1 MMTSTSRPNAE
12 TLVSLLRTR
21 AAQSPALRGLRFLV
35 DGEQEE
41 VSLTFEELDRR
52 ARAIGA
58 ALQARGAAGERVVLL
73 YPPGLEYVSA
83 FMGCLYAS
91 AVAVPAYP
99 PEPARLARTL
109 PRLQA
114 MVADAG
120 ARFLLTTELILGMAE
135 AVFEHA
141 PELKDREWIA
151 TDALPAGSE
160 SAWRDPGA
168 RPGDL
173 AFLQYTSGST
183 GTPRGVCLSHANLLY
198 NSKLIQ
204 QGFEVDTSSVGV
216 IWLPPYHD
224 MGLIGGI
231 LQPIYTGFPVVLMSP
246 LTFLQK
252 PMAWL
257 RAISRYR
264 ATASG
269 GPNFAYELCVRKS
282 TPEERAALD
291 LRSWEVAFCGAEP
304 IRKETLDRFAQAFE
318 VSGFNPRAFYPCYGL
333 AEATLIASGGKK
345 RQPPVIAEVD
355 RDALEA
361 GRAAP
366 AVSPSRATA
375 LVGCGQALE
384 GQRIV
389 IASLE
394 TGRAAAPGEVGEIWL
409 QGPSVALGYWK
420 REEQSAK
427 AFQARLAGSDEG
439 PFLRTG
445 DLGFLKEGELFVTGR
460 LSDLIIV
467 RGRNHYPQ
475 DIEATLERSHPALR
489 PGCGAAFSVKT
500 EDGEQVVVVQELDR
514 NASPEV
520 ARAAL
525 RALTS
530 AVAEQHGLRLHAAVL
545 VRQGSIPKTS
555 SGKVQRSA
563 CRTAFQEGTLE
574 IVLSSLSRPEQEP
587 QRVAEP
593 APASVPRNEPE
604 MAAWLSGQLVQLA
617 NIPVDQVELGRSI
630 TSYGLDSLQ
639 AVELQGRIQQVLGV
653 SLPLSEVLQGPSLF
667 ELTRKLLAARSSSV
681 QAQPVPAITAAPQ
694 QELSE
699 GERALWFLQQLVPGS
714 AVSHLSRAV
723 RLRPDV
729 DPKALR
735 RAFQYLVDR
744 HPALRTTYPIVDD
757 QPVRRV
763 HPQVEVAFHEV
774 DAVGWSEEA
783 LAAWLADEAHRPF
796 SLEEGPLMRLSLLKR
811 PGGEQVL
818 MMVVHHIIID
828 FWSITVLLREL
839 AAAYASER
847 RGEAPQLPPRE
858 GDYSRFVGWQKE
870 LLARRGEALYGFWK
884 ERLRGAPPAL
894 ELHTDRRRP
903 PIQSYQGA
911 VQAFHLD
918 AGTAAR
924 LKAQSREAG
933 ATLFSTLLAAFSV
946 LLQRYSGEE
955 EVVVGTPTAGR
966 GHPAFADMVGYFVNL
981 VPLRVDLSGAPIFA
995 ELVRQVHHSVSA
1007 AVEHQELPFVR
1018 LVERLQPR
1026 RDPSRSPLFQV
1037 SFALMQPHAMRDT
1050 GLGALAL
1057 GEQGSHLAI
1066 EGLELEGLLVEQ
1078 RVAQLDLSLVMAE
1091 SRDGGLGAVLEYST
1105 SLFERATI
1113 ERMALH
1119 MVKLLEGISEGFQ
1132 QRVPAISWVPPAE
1145 RERLL
1150 GAWSHNPTE
1159 PPGHALLYRLFE
1171 AQAAR
1176 TPEAVAVEE
1185 GDLRVTY
1192 GALNS
1197 RANRLA
1203 RRLRALGVGP
1213 DVLVGVCME
1222 RSLEAV
1228 VALLAV
1234 LKAGGAFV
1242 PLDPGNPVERL
1253 SQVLRRAGVRVLLTH
1268 ARVPH
1273 DLSASVPHL
1282 LSLAPQ
1288 EETAEGAAGDLEGDA
1303 RPEHLAYVIHTSG
1316 STGEPKG
1323 VMIPHRAI
1331 SNRLL
1336 WGQRS
1341 LPLGPA
1347 DAVLHAASLS
1357 FDVSVWEIF
1366 TPLLVGGRLVIAPSG
1381 GHPDAHE
1388 LVRLINERQ
1397 VTMVGFVP
1405 ALLKVLLEESG
1416 LSRCSGLRYLFSGG
1430 EALPPELA
1438 RKTLAAL
1445 PALKLFNFYGPAE
1458 TTIDATFYP
1467 CTPEGSERTVPI
1479 GRAVGNARTY
1489 VLDSGLRPVPVGVPG
1504 ELYVGGLGVARG
1516 YLGRA
1521 DLTAERF
1528 VPDPFSPEPGARM
1541 YCTGDRVRYRADG
1554 HLEFLGRVDRQ
1565 IKLRGL
1571 RLELEEVE
1579 AMLVRHP
1586 AVKEAVTVAKRQGA
1600 SLEARLRELLH
1611 EIEPLA
1617 EAEVEAR
1624 LARMRMEG

>member
-1 MMTSTSRPNAE
+1 MMTSISHPDAE
-12 TLVSLLRTR
+12 TLVSLLRSR
-21 AAQSPALRGLRFLV
+21 AAHSPDLQWLTFLV

-41 VSLTFEELDRR
+41 VGLTFGQLDRQ
-52 ARAIGA
+52 ARAMGA

-73 YPPGLEYVSA
+73 YPPGPEYVSA
-83 FMGCLYAS
+83 FMGCLYAG
-91 AVAVPAYP
+91 AIAVPSYP
-99 PEPARLARTL
+99 PDPARLARTL

-120 ARFLLTTELILGMAE
+120 ARFLLTTELILSMAE

-141 PELKDREWIA
+141 PELKGCEWIA

-160 SAWRDPGA
+160 SAWRDPGG

-204 QGFEVDTSSVGV
+204 QGFEVDASSRGV

-231 LQPIYTGFPVVLMSP
+231 LQPIYTGLPVVLLSP
-246 LTFLQK
+246 LAFLQK
-252 PMAWL
+252 PLAWL

-269 GPNFAYELCVRKS
+269 GPNFAYDLCVRKS

-304 IRKETLDRFAQAFE
+304 IRKETLDRFARAFE

-345 RQPPVIAEVD
+345 RNPPIIAEVD

-366 AVSPSRATA
+366 ASSPERAVS

-389 IASLE
+389 IANPE
-394 TGRAAAPGEVGEIWL
+394 TGRPAAPGEVGEIWL
-409 QGPSVALGYWK
+409 QGPSVALGYWR
-420 REEQSAK
+420 REEQSART
-427 AFQARLAGSDEG
+427 FQARLAGSGEG

-445 DLGFLKEGELFVTGR
+445 DLGFLKDGELFVTGR

-475 DIEATLERSHPALR
+475 DIEATVERSHPAMR
-489 PGCGAAFSVKT
+489 PGCGAAFSVRT
-500 EDGEQVVVVQELDR
+500 EDGEQVVMVQEIDR
-514 NASPEV
+514 NAPPEA

-525 RALTS
+525 S
-530 AVAEQHGLRLHAAVL
+530 AVVSAVSEQHGLRLHAAVL
-545 VRQGSIPKTS
+545 IRQGSVPKTS

-587 QRVAEP
+587 RRAAEP
-593 APASVPRNEPE
+593 SAAPVPRNEPE

-617 NIPVDQVELGRSI
+617 SIPVDQVELGRSI

-653 SLPLSEVLQGPSLF
+653 SLPLAEVLRGPSLF
-667 ELTRKLLAARSSSV
+667 ELTRKLLAARSAPV
-681 QAQPVPAITAAPQ
+681 QAPPVSAITAAPP

-699 GERALWFLQQLVPGS
+699 GERALWFLQQMAPES

-735 RAFQYLVDR
+735 RALQHLVDR
-744 HPALRTTYPIVDD
+744 HPALRTTYPTVDG

-763 HPQVEVAFHEV
+763 HPQMEVAFQEV
-774 DAVGWSEEA
+774 DAVAWSEEA

-796 SLEEGPLMRLSLLKR
+796 HLDEGPLLRVSLVKR
-811 PGGEQVL
+811 PSGELVL

-828 FWSITVLLREL
+828 FWSVTVLLREL
-839 AAAYASER
+839 AAAYASEL
-847 RGEAPQLPPRE
+847 RGEAPQLPPLQ
-858 GDYSRFVGWQKE
+858 GDYSWFVGWQKE
-870 LLARRGEALYGFWK
+870 LLKHREEALVGFWK
-884 ERLRGAPPAL
+884 EGLRGAPPAA

-903 PIQSYQGA
+903 PIPSYQGA
-911 VQAFHLD
+911 VQAFRLD

-946 LLQRYSGEE
+946 LLQRYSGEKE
-955 EVVVGTPTAGR
+955 LVVGTPTAGR
-966 GHPAFADMVGYFVNL
+966 EHPAFADMVGYFVNL
-981 VPLRVDLSGAPIFA
+981 VPLRVDLSGAPTFA
-995 ELVRQVHHSVSA
+995 ELAGRVHHSVSA
-1007 AVEHQELPFVR
+1007 AVEHQSLPFVR
-1018 LVERLQPR
+1018 LVERIQPR
-1026 RDPSRSPLFQV
+1026 RDPSRAPVFQV
-1037 SFALMQPHAMRDT
+1037 AFALMQPHAMRET

-1057 GEQGSHLAI
+1057 GEQGSHLKI
-1066 EGLELEGLLVEQ
+1066 GELEMEGLLVEQ

-1091 SRDGGLGAVLEYST
+1091 SRDGGLAAMLEYNT
-1105 SLFERATI
+1105 RLFERSTL
-1113 ERMALH
+1113 ERMARH
-1119 MVKLLEGISEGFQ
+1119 MVQLLEGIAAGFQ
-1132 QRVPAISWVPPAE
+1132 QRLPAIPWVPLAE
-1145 RERLL
+1145 RECLL

-1159 PPGHALLYRLFE
+1159 PPGDALLYRLVE
-1171 AQAAR
+1171 IQAAR
-1176 TPEAVAVEE
+1176 TPEAVAVEDGE
-1185 GDLRVTY
+1185 LRVTY
-1192 GALNS
+1192 GALNQ

-1242 PLDPGNPVERL
+1242 PLDPGHPVERL

-1273 DLSASVPHL
+1273 DLGASVPHL

-1288 EETAEGAAGDLEGDA
+1288 EESADGEGRDLEGDIS
-1303 RPEHLAYVIHTSG
+1303 PDHLAYVIHTSG

-1357 FDVSVWEIF
+1357 FDVSIWEIF
-1366 TPLLVGGRLVIAPSG
+1366 TPLLAGGRLVIAPSG
-1381 GHPDAHE
+1381 NHHDAHE
-1388 LVRLINERQ
+1388 LVRLIQERQ

-1405 ALLKVLLEESG
+1405 ALLKVLVEESG
-1416 LSRCSGLRYLFSGG
+1416 LARCTGLRYLFSGG
-1430 EALPPELA
+1430 ESLPPELA
-1438 RKTLAAL
+1438 LKTLAAL

-1458 TTIDATFYP
+1458 TTIDATFFP
-1467 CTPEGSERTVPI
+1467 CTAELSERTVPI

-1489 VLDSGLRPVPVGVPG
+1489 VLDAAMRPVPVGVPG

-1516 YLGRA
+1516 YLGLA
-1521 DLTAERF
+1521 ELTAERF
-1528 VPDPFSPEPGARM
+1528 VPDPFCPEPGARM
-1541 YCTGDRVRYRADG
+1541 YRTGDRVRYRADG

-1565 IKLRGL
+1565 VKLRGL
-1571 RLELEEVE
+1571 RLELGEVE

-1586 AVKEAVTVAKRQGA
+1586 AVKEAVTVARRQGS
-1600 SLEARLRELLH
+1600 SLEARIRAVLQ
-1611 EIEPLA
+1611 EIEPLP

-1624 LARMRMEG
+1624 LARMRAEE